1 MHHGAVKIGCPVWA
15 HAPWVGSFFT
25 AHARREDYLP
35 QYASVFGTAEGNATF
50 YGLPAPATVARWA
63 DEAPE
68 TFRFCFKFPRTISH
82 DARLAPGGPGAGD
95 GPEVRAFAER
105 LAPLGSRLGPRLLQL
120 PSSFGPAGLGALR
133 TWLARARET
142 VASVIAVEVR
152 HPEFFAGGAAEH
164 DLHAALVEAGAERC
178 VFDTTGL
185 FAARLAPDDLAAHD
199 AVRKKPRVPARRVA
213 LGRHPLVR
221 FVGDPDLARND
232 PALDRWAAT
241 LAGWL
246 DEGREPY
253 FFAHHVDDRHA
264 PELARRLHARL
275 HALRPER
282 VPTPPAWPCESAAAN
297 APSVRGGHSD
307 ARAADPA
314 QLELF

>member
-25 AHARREDYLP
+25 ARARREDFLP
-35 QYASVFGTAEGNATF
+35 QYARVFGTAEGNATF

-82 DARLAPGGPGAGD
+82 DARLAEGSPGAGD

-105 LAPLGSRLGPRLLQL
+105 LAPLGARFGPRLLQL

-133 TWLARARET
+133 LWLARARKTLDRVSPVGAEP
-142 VASVIAVEVR
+142 IAVEVR
-152 HPEFFAGGAAEH
+152 HPEFFAGGAAE
-164 DLHAALVEAGAERC
+164 DELHAALREAGAERC

-185 FAARLAPDDLAAHD
+185 FAARLAPDDHAAHD

-241 LAGWL
+241 LAGWI

-253 FFAHHVDDRHA
+253 FFAHHVDDKHA
-264 PELARRLHARL
+264 PELGRRLHARL

-282 VPTPPAWPCESAAAN
+282 VPAPPAWPCELAAA
-297 APSVRGGHSD
+297 AQPAGS
-307 ARAADPA
+307 A